1 MTGLIPARP
10 RFNVDGKLS
19 SHSSHSAAQ
28 FSLHT
33 GPRLACQSAFDWDSD
48 SVLMQLQIRMALF
61 WRESA
66 PCNRHF
72 ATPVWYRPGLL

>member
-1 MTGLIPARP
+1 MT
-10 RFNVDGKLS
+10 NVKLPEVLLTPKEAAAFLKLS
-19 SHSSHSAAQ
+19 LSWLAKSRLRCHSACN
-28 FSLHT
+28 F
-33 GPRLACQSAFDWDSD
+33 GSD

-72 ATPVWYRPGLL
+72 AAPVWCRPGLL